1 MSSPQVTIHDIA
13 KILKISA
20 STVSRAL
27 SDHPRISVDT
37 KKRVKALAKK
47 LGYQPNIVAS
57 NLRVGKTNTV
67 GIVVPRINRNFFSN
81 VIGGFEDVVSNA
93 GYRMM
98 ITQTT
103 EDYNK
108 EVENIKALINARVDG
123 IIVSL
128 SAGTKEY
135 NHFKLVQRNG
145 IPLIFFD
152 RATDNIESSKVVID
166 DLDGGYNAVSHLIS
180 QGCKRIAH
188 FGGPE
193 NLNIYSNRKKGYIN
207 ALKNG
212 NIDIKDYYII
222 DDVITKDKGNTA
234 CRYLMNLK
242 DKPDAIFAASDFS
255 ALGAMVYL
263 KENGY
268 KIPED
273 VALVGFANE
282 PFTSLI
288 KPGLTSVDQHSNEMG
303 IEAAKLFLGE
313 VKHDPT
319 STICRDVIIK
329 PDLIIRKSSLKK
341 T

>member
-1 MSSPQVTIHDIA
+1 MRSPQVTIHDIA

-27 SDHPRISVDT
+27 SDHPRISADT
-37 KKRVKALAKK
+37 KKKVKALAKK
-47 LGYQPNIVAS
+47 LDYQPNIIAS
-57 NLRVGKTNTV
+57 NLRIGKTNTV

-81 VIGGFEDVVSNA
+81 VIGGFEEVVSNA

-98 ITQTT
+98 ITQTN

-123 IIVSL
+123 IIISL

-152 RATDNIESSKVVID
+152 RATEHVESSKVVID
-166 DLDGGYNAVSHLIS
+166 DLDGGYDAVNHLIS

-188 FGGPE
+188 FAGPE
-193 NLNIYSNRKKGYIN
+193 RLNIYSNRKQGYLN
-207 ALKNG
+207 ALKKS
-212 NIDIKDYYII
+212 NIDIRDDYII
-222 DDVITKDKGNTA
+222 NNTITKEKGFNA
-234 CRYLMNLK
+234 CRQLMNLK
-242 DKPDAIFAASDFS
+242 NRPDAIFAASDFS
-255 ALGAMVYL
+255 ALGAMIYL

-268 KIPED
+268 NIPED
-273 VALVGFANE
+273 IALVGFSNE

-288 KPGLTSVDQHSNEMG
+288 EPGLTSVDQRSYEIG
-303 IEAAKLFLGE
+303 IEVAKLFLSE
-313 VKHDPT
+313 VHSDRT
-319 STICRDVIIK
+319 RTICRDVIIK

-341 T
+341 H

>member
-1 MSSPQVTIHDIA
+1 MKSPQVTIHDIA

-27 SDHPRISVDT
+27 SDHPRISTDT
-37 KKRVKALAKK
+37 KKKVKALAKK

-81 VIGGFEDVVSNA
+81 VIGGFEEVVSNA

-98 ITQTT
+98 ITQTNET
-103 EDYNK
+103 YNK

-123 IIVSL
+123 IIISL
-128 SAGTKEY
+128 SAGTKAY

-152 RATDNIESSKVVID
+152 RATDKIESSKVVID
-166 DLDGGYNAVSHLIS
+166 DLDGGYSAVNHLIS
-180 QGCKRIAH
+180 QGCKKIAH
-188 FGGPE
+188 FAGPE
-193 NLNIYSNRKKGYIN
+193 HLIIYSNRKKGYLN
-207 ALKNG
+207 ALKKR
-212 NIDIKDYYII
+212 NIDIRDDYIVNDI
-222 DDVITKDKGNTA
+222 ITKDTGFDA
-234 CRYLMNLK
+234 CRHLMGLK

-268 KIPED
+268 KIPDD

-288 KPGLTSVDQHSNEMG
+288 EPGLTSVDQHSNEIG
-303 IEAAKLFLGE
+303 IEVAKLFLDE
-313 VKHDPT
+313 VKHTPA
-319 STICRDVIIK
+319 SKICRDIIIK
-329 PDLIIRKSSLKK
+329 PDLIIRKSSRKK